1 MMPAVPPFFTV
12 HTLKKRREAMYVYV
26 AIGDSLV
33 TGVGSSNGFVV
44 PYRNMAS
51 RRLGQP
57 IQLIKLARNGL
68 TCEQISSLTFRHS
81 KQIERA
87 NIITI
92 TAGGN
97 NFLTALRQTSRTGS
111 VDHLPKTAAGVY
123 ACLHHLIRQIT
134 YVKQPIRKPYIVRVF
149 NLYNPLPHI
158 PVIQSHLFRFN
169 QNLYTLERYPN
180 VRIVDISFLSDGVHY
195 LAKDGIHPNNRGYER
210 MAEAVY
216 QTGFQP
222 L

>member
-1 MMPAVPPFFTV
+1 
-12 HTLKKRREAMYVYV
+12 MYLYV

-33 TGVGSSNGFVV
+33 TGVGSTNGFVV

-51 RRLGQP
+51 HRLGQP

-68 TCEQISSLTFRHS
+68 TCEQISSLTFRHY

-111 VDHLPKTAAGVY
+111 VEHLPKIAADVY
-123 ACLHHLIRQIT
+123 ACLNQLIRQIT
-134 YVKQPIRKPYIVRVF
+134 YVKQRDRKPYIVRVF
-149 NLYNPLPHI
+149 NLYNPLTNI
-158 PVIQSHLFRFN
+158 PVIQLHLFRFN
-169 QNLYTLERYPN
+169 KSLYTLERYPN
-180 VRIVDISFLSDGVHY
+180 VRIVDISFLSDGRFHY
-195 LAKDGIHPNNRGYER
+195 LAKDGIHPNNRGYEKI
-210 MAEAVY
+210 AEAVY
-216 QTGFQP
+216 QTGFYP

>member
-1 MMPAVPPFFTV
+1 
-12 HTLKKRREAMYVYV
+12 MYSYV

-33 TGVGSSNGFVV
+33 VGVGSTNGFVV

-57 IQLIKLARNGL
+57 IQITKLARIGL
-68 TCEQISSLTFRHS
+68 TCEQISRLTFRHS

-87 NIITI
+87 DIITI

-97 NFLTALRQTSRTGS
+97 NFLAALQQTSRTGS
-111 VDHLPKTAAGVY
+111 IDHLPKIADGVY
-123 ACLHHLIRQIT
+123 ACLNQLIRQIT
-134 YVKQPIRKPYIVRVF
+134 YVKQNQHKPYIVRVF
-149 NLYNPLPHI
+149 NLYNPLPNI
-158 PVIQSHLFRFN
+158 PVIQPLLFRFN
-169 QNLYTLERYPN
+169 QSLYTLERYPN
-180 VRIVDISFLSDGVHY
+180 VRIVDISFLSDGGFRY
-195 LAKDGIHPNNRGYER
+195 LSSDGVHPNNRGYVR

-216 QTGFQP
+216 QTGFYP

>member
-1 MMPAVPPFFTV
+1 
-12 HTLKKRREAMYVYV
+12 MYVYV

-33 TGVGSSNGFVV
+33 TGVGSTNGFVV

-81 KQIERA
+81 KKIERA

-111 VDHLPKTAAGVY
+111 VDHLPKIAAGVY

-134 YVKQPIRKPYIVRVF
+134 YVKQHDRKPYIVRVF
-149 NLYNPLPHI
+149 TLYNPLSKI

-169 QNLYTLERYPN
+169 QRLYTLERYPH

-210 MAEAVY
+210 IAEAVY
-216 QTGFQP
+216 QTGFYP